1 MRRALIV
8 LLMVLAGPAW
18 AGLFSVSGSDDA
30 CAATKS
36 RAFCLMSLV
45 DLPDGPP
52 DSTAE
57 RRFVARDA
65 ATRET
70 IDSASRGIETVI
82 GVTQI
87 AGLSSIPGA
96 RGGGVLTL
104 LGALGGES
112 TLRMAPRFFVILPKS
127 EIQADE
133 EPAQAVERA
142 MVSAM
147 LEVFKEKG
155 ATTVVLETS
164 EHKHLLGTDLRRNY
178 RFSGGEC
185 DQKKCEFKAQFL
197 AYNKARGGDQ
207 IAMPAWLNPGKEA
220 AYVWSKHPRQVA
232 PEIMLDGKRVALS
245 FPMMVAISMRMPDW
259 FYIYVS
265 PTDANPMP
273 FVMSKGKLS
282 WFFAP
287 GQEPA
292 NLPLEVNWAGPKPL
306 AEKKE
311 ALAVG
316 ENRTEERPAEKTQ

>member
-8 LLMVLAGPAW
+8 LLVVLAGPVW
-18 AGLFSVSGSDDA
+18 AGLFSVSGNDDD
-30 CAATKS
+30 CAKTKS

-45 DLPDGPP
+45 DLQDGPP

-70 IDSASRGIETVI
+70 IDSTSRGIETVI

-87 AGLSSIPGA
+87 AGLSGIPGA
-96 RGGGVLTL
+96 RGGGFLTL

-127 EIQADE
+127 AIQADE

-164 EHKHLLGTDLRRNY
+164 EHKHLFGTDLRRSY

-197 AYNKARGGDQ
+197 EYKKARGGDE
-207 IAMPAWLNPGKEA
+207 ITMPAWLNPEKEA
-220 AYVWSKHPRQVA
+220 AYAWSKHPRQVV
-232 PEIMLDGKRVALS
+232 PEIMLDGKRVLLS
-245 FPMMVAISMRMPDW
+245 FPMMVAISVRMPEW
-259 FYIYVS
+259 FYIYVP
-265 PTDANPMP
+265 PTDVSPMP

-282 WFFAP
+282 WFYAP

-292 NLPLEVNWAGPKPL
+292 NLPLEVNWAGPKPPTD
-306 AEKKE
+306 KKE
-311 ALAVG
+311 ALAIG
-316 ENRTEERPAEKTQ
+316 ENRMEDKSTEKTQ